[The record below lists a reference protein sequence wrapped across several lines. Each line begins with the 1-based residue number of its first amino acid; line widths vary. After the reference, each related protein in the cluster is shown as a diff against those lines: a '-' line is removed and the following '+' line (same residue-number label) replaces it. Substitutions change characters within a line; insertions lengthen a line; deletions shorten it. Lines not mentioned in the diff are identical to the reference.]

1 MTPIPENELKLQSY
15 FSYSFLKLECGI
27 RHTNLYSNISISNKK
42 LDAERNPNPAI
53 WCLDQ
58 LRNE

>member
-15 FSYSFLKLECGI
+15 FSYSFLECGI

-53 WCLDQ
+53 
-58 LRNE
+58 